1 MSSFSMSRGAIT
13 TQSMM
18 AIGITVI
25 VASAS
30 MLLYIVQYK
39 RKYKSK
45 RASDDIHNDN
55 KNDTSI
61 TDDDESSFYKQLG
74 ISEENLPT
82 HIQREIYKERQR
94 KKKAAMISMKKPMYD
109 NSE

>member
-1 MSSFSMSRGAIT
+1 MSSFSTSRGAIT

-30 MLLYIVQYK
+30 MLYIVQYK
-39 RKYKSK
+39 RKYKPK
-45 RASDDIHNDN
+45 RAGDDIRNDN

>member
-1 MSSFSMSRGAIT
+1 MSSFSSSRGAIT

-30 MLLYIVQYK
+30 MLYIVQYK

-45 RASDDIHNDN
+45 RAGDDIRNDN